1 VECTLLAIVCSEYHE
16 ERIDDE
22 IRIVL
27 KFVPLIAIITA
38 VFPPMENSPEIVAIA
53 QEIHELLR
61 SK

>member
-1 VECTLLAIVCSEYHE
+1 VECRLRAIVCSEYHE

-27 KFVPLIAIITA
+27 KFVPLIAIIMA
-38 VFPPMENSPEIVAIA
+38 VFPPMENSPEIVVIA